1 MGLCRTL
8 RLWVVTVDSA
18 GEAAARTILVPWIKN
33 AWNQAK
39 QLRSQHIGDIIP
51 PNLLQVKKNHACQK
65 NRHSSKTLAE
75 KVLFRQIRQIGA
87 KRDRLLHSCFIARR
101 VGRRGF
107 SARV

>member
-1 MGLCRTL
+1 MSGAFPKKGIRQDGGDTPKMRT
-8 RLWVVTVDSA
+8 
-18 GEAAARTILVPWIKN
+18 
-33 AWNQAK
+33 
-39 QLRSQHIGDIIP
+39 
-51 PNLLQVKKNHACQK
+51 C
-65 NRHSSKTLAE
+65 HSETLAE